1 MATVKTLIGNVKGPK
16 GDTGAQG
23 ATGATGPQ
31 GPTGPQGNTG
41 AKGATGATGTRG
53 SRWSSGTAITGTSTT
68 ATIFSSSGITDAL
81 VNDMYLNTSTG
92 NTYRCTVAGTAS
104 VAKWVYAGSIKGPTG
119 ATGATGPQ
127 GPTGAT
133 GATGAK
139 GATGPKGAT
148 GATGVR
154 GSRWAEGTAITG
166 TSTTATIFSGTGI
179 SDSLVNDQYLNTSTG
194 NIYRCTVAGP
204 GTGAR
209 TAYGGKS
216 EGPRGAKGPTGAT
229 GATGPQGPT
238 GATGASGTADT
249 SFTIASSL
257 TALVSGEAFKT
268 MLGKIAKAVSTLISH
283 ISTAASTNTLG
294 HVKFGTSSGTAC
306 QGNDS
311 RLSDSRTPK
320 NHASK
325 GTSYGAG
332 STSNYGHVKLTDS
345 TAVTNSTG
353 LALPATEKNA
363 SINGTLANQISVL
376 NTDLVYKD
384 ISSEITVLVDGA
396 NVQAYIENGQVIIL
410 GEIPPGLTAGIPIN
424 IFNVPEKYAPRFMV
438 GASII
443 YGSTYLDSGKIA
455 AVSISS
461 TGDVSLYQKESLSY
475 LEWCNLTYPLRTH

>member
-1 MATVKTLIGNVKGPK
+1 MSTVKTLIGNVKGPK

-23 ATGATGPQ
+23 ATGAT
-31 GPTGPQGNTG
+31 
-41 AKGATGATGTRG
+41 
-53 SRWSSGTAITGTSTT
+53 
-68 ATIFSSSGITDAL
+68 
-81 VNDMYLNTSTG
+81 
-92 NTYRCTVAGTAS
+92 
-104 VAKWVYAGSIKGPTG
+104 
-119 ATGATGPQ
+119 
-127 GPTGAT
+127 
-133 GATGAK
+133 

-194 NIYRCTVAGP
+194 NIYRCTVAGAASVAKWVYV
-204 GTGAR
+204 GNI
-209 TAYGGKS
+209 K
-216 EGPRGAKGPTGAT
+216 GPTGAKGATGAT

-283 ISTAASTNTLG
+283 ISTSATTSTLG
-294 HVKFGTSSGTAC
+294 HVKFGTASGTAC

-320 NHASK
+320 SHAST

-345 TAVTNSTG
+345 TAVTDSTG

-363 SINGTLANQISVL
+363 SVEGTMAHDIAELNSNLDKLNGHLDSI
-376 NTDLVYKD
+376 
-384 ISSEITVLVDGA
+384 
-396 NVQAYIENGQVIIL
+396 
-410 GEIPPGLTAGIPIN
+410 AGITGAIRFTGVYSVSFNNISYAVVNLNIPEGYTLPTWCMAIGSIN
-424 IFNVPEKYAPRFMV
+424 VASGLPVISKITKYSDTQLLVHLNENVNE
-438 GASII
+438 
-443 YGSTYLDSGKIA
+443 T
-455 AVSISS
+455 
-461 TGDVSLYQKESLSY
+461 
-475 LEWCNLTYPLRTH
+475 LEIMIQYTIVKK